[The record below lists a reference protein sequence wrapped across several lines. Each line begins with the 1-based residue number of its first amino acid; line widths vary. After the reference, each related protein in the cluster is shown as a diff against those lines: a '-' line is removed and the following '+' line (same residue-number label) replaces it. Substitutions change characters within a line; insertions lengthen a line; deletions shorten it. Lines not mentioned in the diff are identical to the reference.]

1 MHKHANWVFD
11 NIQALGAWFSAW
23 FSAGLENSLSP
34 VISWDSIIISLHKA
48 VDLMV
53 EGLFE

>member
-1 MHKHANWVFD
+1 MHKHANWVFE
-11 NIQALGAWFSAW
+11 NIQALGAW

>member
-1 MHKHANWVFD
+1 MHKHANWVFE
-11 NIQALGAWFSAW
+11 NIQALGAWFSAS
-23 FSAGLENSLSP
+23 FSAGLEKSLSP